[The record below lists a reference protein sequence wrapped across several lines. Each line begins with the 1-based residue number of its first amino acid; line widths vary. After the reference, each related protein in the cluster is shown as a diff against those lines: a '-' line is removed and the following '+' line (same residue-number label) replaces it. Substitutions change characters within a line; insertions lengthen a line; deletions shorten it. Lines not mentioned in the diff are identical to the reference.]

1 MGSVLLFLCPYI
13 IIQEFNMIQAV
24 KVHRDDNVA
33 VVVSPSGMK
42 AGEILESQNLTLLD
56 NVPQGHK
63 IALAD
68 IPVGGKVI
76 RYGVCIATA
85 TQRIPAGSWVSENLS
100 EIPPSP
106 ELGSLEYKTPE
117 FVETEP
123 LEGYTFMGY
132 RNPDGSAGTR
142 NILGITTSV
151 QCVAG
156 MVNQLVQRLKAEE
169 LPKYP
174 NVDDIVGLNHT
185 YGCGVAINA
194 PAALIPI
201 RQVKNLSTNPNLGG
215 EVLMIGLGC
224 EKLEM
229 KDLETF
235 HRETGSPSVSTL
247 VMQDEAFKGYQA
259 IMDAGMDLGRK
270 HLARLNE
277 RKREECPVS
286 DLVIGM
292 QCGGSDAF
300 SGLTSNPS
308 IGFAADLIVRAGG
321 TAVFSEVTEVRDA
334 APVLASRCSTEETFH
349 KLMYELDWYDKY
361 LNTGGADRSANT
373 TPGNKRGGLVNIVEK
388 AMGSVV
394 KSGSMSISDVVG
406 PGEKLTKKG
415 LVFAATPASDFVCG
429 TCQLASGITMQVFST
444 GRGTPY
450 SLPMAPVIK
459 VSSRKDLSERWFD
472 IIDLDAGRIIY
483 GEASIEQIGWE
494 LFHLILDV
502 ASGRKISAVE
512 KLGIQNDLVLF
523 NPAPVT

>member
-1 MGSVLLFLCPYI
+1 MV
-13 IIQEFNMIQAV
+13 QAI
-24 KVHRDDNVA
+24 KVYEGDNVA
-33 VVVSPSGMK
+33 VVVSGKGMEE
-42 AGEILESQNLTLLD
+42 GEVLESHNLTLRD
-56 NVPQGHK
+56 FVPQGHK
-63 IALAD
+63 IALED
-68 IPVGGKVI
+68 IPAGGKII
-76 RYGVCIATA
+76 RYGVHIATA
-85 TQRIPAGSWVSENLS
+85 KEMIPAGSWVSEALS
-100 EIPPSP
+100 EIPSSP
-106 ELGSLEYKTPE
+106 VLSTLKYKRPDE
-117 FVETEP
+117 VKREP
-123 LEGYTFMGY
+123 LKGYTFMGY
-132 RNPDGSAGTR
+132 RNPDGSVGTR
-142 NILGITTSV
+142 NVLGITTSV

-156 MVNQLVQRLKAEE
+156 MVNQLVRRLKEEE
-169 LPKYP
+169 LPNYP
-174 NVDDIVGLNHT
+174 NVDDIVGLNHG

-194 PAALIPI
+194 PAAIIPI

-215 EVLMIGLGC
+215 EVMMVGLGC

-229 KDLETF
+229 KDLEAF
-235 HRETGSPSVSTL
+235 HKEKGSASVSTL

-259 IMDAGMDLGRK
+259 MMDAGMELGKK
-270 HLARLNE
+270 HLAKLNA

-286 DLVIGM
+286 DLVVGM

-334 APVLASRCSTEETFH
+334 APVLASRCSDEETFE
-349 KLMYELDWYDKY
+349 KLIYELDWYDKY
-361 LNTGGADRSANT
+361 LNLGGADRSANT

-394 KSGSMSISDVVG
+394 KSGSMNIDAVVG

-429 TCQLASGITMQVFST
+429 TCQLASGITLQVFST

-472 IIDLDAGRIIY
+472 IIDLDAGRIAY
-483 GEASIEQIGWE
+483 GEASIEEIGWE
-494 LFHLILDV
+494 LFRMILDV
-502 ASGRKISAVE
+502 ASGKTLANVE